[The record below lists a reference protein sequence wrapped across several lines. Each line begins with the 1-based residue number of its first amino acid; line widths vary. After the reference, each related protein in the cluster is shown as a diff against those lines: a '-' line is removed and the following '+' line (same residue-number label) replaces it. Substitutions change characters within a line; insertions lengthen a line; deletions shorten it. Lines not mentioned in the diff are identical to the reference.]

1 MRVCKLAIIGGILL
15 SLVALCANAQT
26 RALRFITSSSIPPY
40 FIVEESRGIVSDL
53 MEEALALQGYD
64 IHFSYSTN
72 RRLMAELL
80 SRRVDGAFN
89 FPPGDIEGFYYSDP
103 IVYYQN
109 VAVTLSHRQFTIDT
123 VDDLQDKSI
132 IAFQNS
138 ALFLGPEFAAMASA
152 NPRFEE
158 VSKQR
163 SQLFML
169 FMERTDVIVLD
180 LKIFLYY
187 LMEIQ
192 QVAGMQQP
200 FTIHP
205 LFPIAPRYALFTDK
219 KIRDDFNAGLKSL
232 RNSGLYDDIVRRYLP
247 QH

>member
-1 MRVCKLAIIGGILL
+1 MAVCRFAFIGVILL
-15 SLVALCANAQT
+15 SLTSFCASTQA

-40 FIVEESRGIVSDL
+40 FIVEDSRGIVSDL
-53 MEEALALQGYD
+53 MQEALALHGYD

-89 FPPGDIEGFYYSDP
+89 FPPGEIAGFYYSDP
-103 IVYYQN
+103 IVHYQN
-109 VAVTLSHRQFTIDT
+109 VAVTLSHRQLTIDS
-123 VDDLQDKSI
+123 VDDLHDKSI

-138 ALFLGPEFAAMASA
+138 ALFLGPAFGAMASA

-192 QVAGMQQP
+192 QIAGMQQP

-205 LFPIAPRYALFTDK
+205 LFPIAPRYALFADK

-232 RNSGLYDDIVRRYLP
+232 KTTGAYDDIVRRYLP